1 MSSLN
6 TKKLACLVD
15 ADILVYHCGFSADAQ
30 MLRELK
36 EKDSNASKSAT
47 DEWIAEQQYVNYA
60 LANTKTV
67 LVKLQ
72 EMFDKKL
79 KLYLTGSGNFRDRLA
94 TIQPYKGNRVHSH
107 KPKYYKDITEY
118 LLDFW
123 DAELVNGREAD
134 DALGCAQWDV
144 WSSGSDDSVIVS
156 IDKDLDNIP
165 GYHYNWRKENLYYID
180 LDEADRK
187 FWKQVIIGDTTDNIR
202 GLPGCGPVFADNL
215 LADKQ
220 GWVEYYDAVLS
231 AYKSKGHS
239 EEAFFE
245 NASLLWIQRVKD
257 LNFDDRP
264 YPDSYYNYDKE

>member
-1 MSSLN
+1 MSSLD
-6 TKKLACLVD
+6 TKRLVCLVD

-30 MLRELK
+30 VLKELK
-36 EKDSNASKSAT
+36 EKEPNLSKSAT
-47 DEWIAEQQYVNYA
+47 DEWMAEQQYVNYA

-72 EMFDKKL
+72 EIFNKNL
-79 KLYLTGSGNFRDRLA
+79 KLYLTGTGNFRHKLA
-94 TIQPYKGNRVHSH
+94 TIQPYKGNRVDSH
-107 KPKYYKDITEY
+107 KPKYYKDITDY

-123 DAELVNGREAD
+123 DAELVHGREAD
-134 DALGCAQWDV
+134 DALGCAQWSV
-144 WSSGSDDSVIVS
+144 WSQGSDDTVLVS

-165 GYHYNWRKENLYYID
+165 GYHYNWRKEELYYVD
-180 LDEADRK
+180 LDAADRN
-187 FWKQVIIGDTTDNIR
+187 FWKQVIVGDATDNIR
-202 GLPGCGPVFADNL
+202 GLPRCGPVFADKL

-220 GWVEYYDAVLS
+220 GWVEYYDAVLD

-239 EEAFFE
+239 EEDFYE

-264 YPDSYYNYDKE
+264 YPDRCYTQSEE